1 MLANGGGV
9 GALDG
14 HGVLGRRGE
23 HGVVVLEQLA
33 ADELVLVVVPVT
45 ASSTPAL
52 AGELARRNLALPVLA
67 ERALPDSATRLSSST
82 AGTQHTRKRK
92 TMADKPPPPPK
103 GAAAATGAQPSK
115 RRDAL
120 IAMEQSV
127 QAQWEREATFSAD
140 AVEDG
145 RPKFFVTFPRGARV
159 RDARTALRRE

>member
-1 MLANGGGV
+1 MLA
-9 GALDG
+9 
-14 HGVLGRRGE
+14 E
-23 HGVVVLEQLA
+23 
-33 ADELVLVVVPVT
+33 
-45 ASSTPAL
+45 
-52 AGELARRNLALPVLA
+52 
-67 ERALPDSATRLSSST
+67 ALPDSATRLSSST